1 MLALLSFYAPP
12 SGGNRKTRWSIKNST
27 FCLYLPT
34 YLPTYDSDEEEII
47 IFREMISNIV
57 IDAMYIDLNCDFNHN
72 ENCLLDDQPRYVSII
87 AFEI

>member
-1 MLALLSFYAPP
+1 
-12 SGGNRKTRWSIKNST
+12 
-27 FCLYLPT
+27 
-34 YLPTYDSDEEEII
+34 
-47 IFREMISNIV
+47 MISNIV